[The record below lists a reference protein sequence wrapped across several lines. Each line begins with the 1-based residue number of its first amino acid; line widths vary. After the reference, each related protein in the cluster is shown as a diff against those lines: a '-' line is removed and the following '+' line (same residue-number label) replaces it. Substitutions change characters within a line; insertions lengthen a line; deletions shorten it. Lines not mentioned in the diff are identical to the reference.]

1 MISWRKEILQKQIDY
16 GVKLGQVVLS
26 LAKMELDN
34 FYKNVIPVS
43 EYFDQSGLL
52 SVVNGERNP
61 ADVYKD
67 FRSAIFEILGSQD
80 NQNALLN
87 GVVGMGHGANDIPGT
102 IVSVETAPEGNAEA
116 EAQTSEIVDPGQRPP
131 TPRVKT
137 PAIEV
142 TRILEHPQTPNN
154 NFDFGNLPPI
164 IWVIGGPGSNKST
177 LCLKA
182 VALNPGWSHFR

>member
-1 MISWRKEILQKQIDY
+1 
-16 GVKLGQVVLS
+16 
-26 LAKMELDN
+26 MELDN

-61 ADVYKD
+61 AEVYKD
-67 FRSAIFEILGSQD
+67 FRSSVLDILGAQESEMRQR
-80 NQNALLN
+80 N
-87 GVVGMGHGANDIPGT
+87 GGPHIIQTTTVDIPGV
-102 IVSVETAPEGNAEA
+102 IVEA
-116 EAQTSEIVDPGQRPP
+116 EPNNWQELGDEDPDDDDDDDLEANASNTLQKAKNTATIENSNLDLLQVPKIV
-131 TPRVKT
+131 
-137 PAIEV
+137 
-142 TRILEHPQTPNN
+142 NN
-154 NFDFGNLPPI
+154 NFDYSNLPPI